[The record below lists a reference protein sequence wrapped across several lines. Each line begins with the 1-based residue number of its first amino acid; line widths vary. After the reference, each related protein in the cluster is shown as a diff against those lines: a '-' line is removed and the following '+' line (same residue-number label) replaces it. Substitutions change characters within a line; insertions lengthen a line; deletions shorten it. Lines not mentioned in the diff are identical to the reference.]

1 MIPRNA
7 VKIAL
12 LLCVVFVVQ
21 ALTQTVQLRTKTR
34 IYSNV
39 EYNEEGGD
47 LLGYEIEFQVSGS
60 QVTGVM
66 RIYEGG
72 CGEPVPL
79 TGKLTAG
86 SLSLSGQSR
95 TYGVVNISGIV
106 GGSSIK
112 ATIRMEKATQA
123 ETVKLKPIAKPHC

>member
-1 MIPRNA
+1 MTPCNA
-7 VKIAL
+7 AKIAL
-12 LLCVVFVVQ
+12 LLCVVFVLQ
-21 ALTQTVQLRTKTR
+21 AFTQTTAKAQTR

-47 LLGYEIEFQVSGS
+47 LLGYEIEFNVNGS

-66 RIYEGG
+66 RIYEGR

-86 SLSLSGQSR
+86 KLSLSGQSR
-95 TYGVVNISGIV
+95 TYGDVRISGII
-106 GGSSIK
+106 GSSSLK

-123 ETVKLKPIAKPHC
+123 ETATLKPIPKPHC

>member
-7 VKIAL
+7 VKITL
-12 LLCVVFVVQ
+12 LLCAVFVVQ
-21 ALTQTVQLRTKTR
+21 GFTQAAPKPKTH

-39 EYNEEGGD
+39 EYNKEGGD
-47 LLGYEIEFQVSGS
+47 LLGYEIELDVSGS
-60 QVTGVM
+60 QVAGVM

-72 CGEPVPL
+72 CGETVPL
-79 TGKLTAG
+79 TGTLTTEKLT
-86 SLSLSGQSR
+86 LHGQSR
-95 TYGVVNISGIV
+95 TYGSVHISGIV
-106 GGSSIK
+106 GSNIK